1 MAKEKVDKGQ
11 LRINEENMRHKG
23 EWLTRE
29 VCEDYRKRAESINV
43 NDCQDIEKHRD
54 LRMELQTKYGI
65 TQIEAINILN
75 GNNITDYVNKYTR
88 IMNRIPINKK

>member
-1 MAKEKVDKGQ
+1 MAKEKVDKAQ
-11 LRINEENMRHKG
+11 LRVNEENMLHTG

-29 VCEDYRKRAESINV
+29 VCEDYRKRAEAINK
-43 NDCQDIEKHRD
+43 NDCQDIDKHRE
-54 LRMELQTKYGI
+54 LSKELQTKYGI

-88 IMNRIPINKK
+88 IMNRIPISKK